1 VEEAIKMEVAA
12 LEVKAEDRR
21 KRKKD
26 LKGSTGPGVGTS
38 QLEARMAK
46 LEQILEKWADKFE
59 VWDRVITQI
68 GEANSQIEPSAI
80 LLPQPPTQ
88 LQRVRSNSETHQG
101 PALLLLPTV
110 THVKKS
116 NQEGSMATQPL
127 ASLVNVVPEKAAF
140 VQNCSVP
147 NNKHNHSQ
155 VCSTE
160 ADSEPK
166 SELEFVEIDNDD
178 DNNNDYSGRGL
189 DSGDD
194 DIEKKDEDDPTEGE
208 DIYVEGN
215 RESSRGI
222 KDIEGLLPDSSK
234 PKATL
239 VNVKGSAASQGRI
252 WSQKLP
258 TPKCDVQVSSTEAE
272 SIREKGFCG

>member
-1 VEEAIKMEVAA
+1 
-12 LEVKAEDRR
+12 
-21 KRKKD
+21 
-26 LKGSTGPGVGTS
+26 
-38 QLEARMAK
+38 
-46 LEQILEKWADKFE
+46 
-59 VWDRVITQI
+59 
-68 GEANSQIEPSAI
+68 
-80 LLPQPPTQ
+80 
-88 LQRVRSNSETHQG
+88 
-101 PALLLLPTV
+101 
-110 THVKKS
+110 
-116 NQEGSMATQPL
+116 MATQPL

-155 VCSTE
+155 VRSTK
-160 ADSEPK
+160 ADNEPESE
-166 SELEFVEIDNDD
+166 SEFVEIDNDD
-178 DNNNDYSGRGL
+178 DVNNDSYSGSGSN
-189 DSGDD
+189 SGDD
-194 DIEKKDEDDPTEGE
+194 EIEKKDEGDPTEGK
-208 DIYVEGN
+208 DFYIEGN

-222 KDIEGLLPDSSK
+222 EDIEGSLPDSSK